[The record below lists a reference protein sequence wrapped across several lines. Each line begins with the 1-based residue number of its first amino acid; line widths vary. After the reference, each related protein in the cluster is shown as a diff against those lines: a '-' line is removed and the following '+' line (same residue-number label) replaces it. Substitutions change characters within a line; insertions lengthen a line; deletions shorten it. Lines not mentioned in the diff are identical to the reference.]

1 MKDLQKTGGIASLI
15 EAVTVV
21 VGLGMFATLLTDY
34 TTGDPSAAESVAYV
48 ADNQAILYIW
58 NTITLIV
65 FAVFLV
71 VVSLALYDRLKDAGA
86 ITRAAT
92 VFGFIWSGLLLAGG
106 MVTNIG
112 LGSVADLSASNSA
125 NAESVWLALDAVQSG
140 LSGGNEIT
148 GGVWILLISWAG
160 IKTGA
165 LPRAL
170 NYLGIAM
177 GVAALVTIVP
187 ALEVVGAVFGLGLIV
202 WFIWLGMI
210 MLRNN
215 TSVPA

>member
-58 NTITLIV
+58 NTITLIA

-71 VVSLALYDRLKDAGA
+71 VVSLALHDRLKSAGA
-86 ITRAAT
+86 MTQAAT

-112 LGSVADLSASNSA
+112 LGAVADLAAANSA

-160 IKTGA
+160 LRTGA
-165 LPRAL
+165 LPSAI
-170 NYLGIAM
+170 NYLGIVM
-177 GVAALVTIVP
+177 GVAALATIVP
-187 ALEVVGAVFGLGLIV
+187 ALEAVGALFGLGLIV

-210 MLRNN
+210 MLRDT
-215 TSVPA
+215 TSVSA

>member
-1 MKDLQKTGGIASLI
+1 MKDLQKAGGIASLI

-48 ADNQAILYIW
+48 SDNQAILYIW

-71 VVSLALYDRLKDAGA
+71 VVSLALHDRLKSAGA
-86 ITRAAT
+86 ITQAAT

-112 LGSVADLSASNSA
+112 LGAVADLSAANSA

-148 GGVWILLISWAG
+148 GGVWILLLSWAG
-160 IKTGA
+160 LRTGA
-165 LPRAL
+165 LPSAF
-170 NYLGIAM
+170 NYLGIVM
-177 GVAALVTIVP
+177 GVAALATIVP
-187 ALEVVGAVFGLGLIV
+187 ALEVVGALFGLGLIV

-210 MLRNN
+210 MLRDT

>member
-71 VVSLALYDRLKDAGA
+71 VVSLALHDRLKSAGA
-86 ITRAAT
+86 ITQTAT
-92 VFGFIWSGLLLAGG
+92 AFGFIWAGLLLAGG

-112 LGSVADLSASNSA
+112 LGAVADLSATNSA

-165 LPRAL
+165 LPKAF

-215 TSVPA
+215 ASVSA